1 MDSLFS
7 YLLRSAGIITIIT
20 VLFYLLLEKE
30 TFYKLNRFYLLIGIL
45 ATTLLPFVIFKTYI
59 TIPVETNFI
68 LPDNSLNIPIR
79 PPSFNL
85 LNVIFYIYLTGVAFF
100 FIRFLI
106 HLGSLFLLLKK
117 NKAKQIGS
125 YKMMEIDTNDAP
137 FSFFNYIVFNPKH
150 YTKKELLLILTH
162 EKVHSRQLHSI
173 DIIFTQ
179 LFIITQWFNP
189 FVWLYKKL
197 VEQNLEFLADEATA
211 LNKSTKTRYQQLLLH
226 IAIPVFQ
233 KSLTNNFYNS
243 LLKKRILMLNKT
255 TSKNKNLLKYLTI
268 VPILALFLMS
278 FNREIVLI
286 PETSSIEKTTVDI
299 PNSPIVLSN
308 NKETVTDTIP
318 SSNKNISIKKTVVAN
333 SMLSSIKGKKDPI
346 YILNGKKITKKELEK
361 VSTTSIKSINVLKGK
376 EAVKLHGKN
385 AKGGVVIIT
394 SKLKSSPK
402 EKFNL
407 NKDKA
412 LYIIDGK
419 EAKSTSVNPD
429 QIKDVNV
436 LKGKAATDEY
446 GDKGKNGV
454 LVIRTK
460 STLKTPAKTN
470 EIHSS
475 DQEKPL
481 YIVDG
486 KEVISISIDPDKI
499 KKMDVLKGKS
509 ATDKYGDKG
518 KNGVIIITSKK

>member
-1 MDSLFS
+1 MDYLFS
-7 YLLRSAGIITIIT
+7 YLLRSAGIISIIT

-45 ATTLLPFVIFKTYI
+45 AATLLPFVIFKTYI
-59 TIPVETNFI
+59 TVPVETNFL
-68 LPDNSLNIPIR
+68 LPDNSLSNLIE
-79 PPSFNL
+79 PPTFNL
-85 LNVIFYIYLTGVAFF
+85 LNIISYIYLAGVTFF

-117 NKAKQIGS
+117 NNAKQIGS
-125 YKMMEIDTNDAP
+125 YNMMEVTTNDAP
-137 FSFFNYIVFNPKH
+137 FSFFNYIVFNPKY
-150 YTKKELLLILTH
+150 YTEKELLLILTH
-162 EKVHSRQLHSI
+162 EKAHSRQLHSI
-173 DIIFTQ
+173 DILFTQ
-179 LFIITQWFNP
+179 LFLITQWFNP

-197 VEQNLEFLADEATA
+197 VEQNLEFLADEATVS
-211 LNKSTKTRYQQLLLH
+211 NKPTKTRYQQLLLH

-268 VPILALFLMS
+268 IPLLSLFLMG
-278 FNREIVLI
+278 FNTEEILLF
-286 PETSSIEKTTVDI
+286 ETPSIEKAVI
-299 PNSPIVLSN
+299 EFPILPAVLSN
-308 NKETVTDTIP
+308 KEIVTDTIP
-318 SSNKNISIKKTVVAN
+318 SANNNISTKISVRAN
-333 SMLSSIKGKKDPI
+333 GMLSSIKGNKDPI
-346 YILNGKKITKKELEK
+346 YVFNGKKITKKELEK
-361 VSTTSIKSINVLKGK
+361 ISTTSIKSITVLKGK
-376 EAVKLHGKN
+376 EAVKLHGEN
-385 AKGGVVIIT
+385 AKDGVVIIT

-419 EAKSTSVNPD
+419 EAKSASINPG

-436 LKGKAATDEY
+436 LKGKTATDEY

-460 STLKTPAKTN
+460 STLKTSPKTN
-470 EIHSS
+470 EIYTS

-486 KEVISISIDPDKI
+486 KEVISISIDPDNI
-499 KKMDVLKGKS
+499 KKIDVLKGKS
-509 ATDKYGDKG
+509 ATDEYGDKG